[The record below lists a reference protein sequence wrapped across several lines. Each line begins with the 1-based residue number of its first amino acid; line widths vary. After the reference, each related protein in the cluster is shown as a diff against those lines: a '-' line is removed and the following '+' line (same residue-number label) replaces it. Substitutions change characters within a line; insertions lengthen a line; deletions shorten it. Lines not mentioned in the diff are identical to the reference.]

1 MKNNQKLSVLF
12 WHRKSKADET
22 GSAPI
27 MCRITVDSSE
37 AEFSIGKKIPAKY
50 WNMKTKRV
58 SGCQEAKMLNSR
70 IKQIETDLER
80 HFFKLQF
87 EFDYITPIMVRN
99 VYKGLPADYKPG
111 DGQASKENRT
121 YTLLELTD
129 QYVQNFSEMVRK
141 GIRSAET
148 LRQWKATRNKIAEFI
163 VKVYHSADLDLDRID
178 YSFATKFYK
187 YLTIEREKV
196 IGEAAAK
203 KQIKNAKQLLSIAES
218 KNLIEKNPI
227 QKFRCGGDETDVAP
241 LEYEQVYLLWNKKLS
256 ILRLEEVRDVF
267 ILQCFT
273 GFAFQDVYSLSEQHI
288 VNVGRT
294 GEKWIVKERGKTG
307 VTEMVPMMPIVEEI
321 LSKYKNHECRKVFGQ
336 LIPVNSNSKYNA
348 YLKEIAMICGL
359 NRELNTHLARHT
371 FADMML
377 NVFEFSLEEVSKMLG
392 HKTIRTTQRYA
403 KIKKNRISR
412 TWENVKSKVFDQD
425 GKLINLSI

>member
-1 MKNNQKLSVLF
+1 MKNNQKLTVLF

-27 MCRITVDSSE
+27 ICRITVDSSE
-37 AEFSIGKKIPAKY
+37 AEFSIGKKIPAKN
-50 WNMKTKRV
+50 WNSKTKRV
-58 SGCQEAKMLNSR
+58 YGCLDAKLINSR
-70 IKQIETDLER
+70 INQIETDLER

-87 EFDYITPIMVRN
+87 EHEYISPIMVRN
-99 VYKGLPADYKPG
+99 VYKGLSADYKPG
-111 DGQASKENRT
+111 ESQNSNESQTRSILA
-121 YTLLELTD
+121 LAD
-129 QYVQNFSEMVRK
+129 QHVQDFTEMVRK
-141 GIRSAET
+141 RIRSAET

-163 VKVYHSADLDLDRID
+163 TKNYRSADLDLETID

-187 YLTIEREKV
+187 YLTIDREKV

-203 KQIKNAKQLLSIAES
+203 KQIKNTKQLLSIAES
-218 KNLIEKNPI
+218 KNLIDKNPI

-241 LEYEQVYLLWNKKLS
+241 LEYEQVYLLWNKKLT

-273 GFAFQDVYSLSEQHI
+273 GFAFQDVYSLSESHI
-288 VNVGRT
+288 GNVGRS

-307 VTEMVPMMPIVEEI
+307 VTEMVPIMPIVEEI
-321 LSKYKNHECRKVFGQ
+321 IDKYKDHECRKVFGQ
-336 LIPVNSNSKYNA
+336 LVPVNSNSKYNA
-348 YLKEIAMICGL
+348 YLKEIAMLCGI
-359 NRELNTHLARHT
+359 RRALNTHLARHT

-403 KIKKNRISR
+403 KIKKNRISK
-412 TWENVKSKVFDQD
+412 TWGKVRSKVFNLD
-425 GKLINLSI
+425 GKLIDIS